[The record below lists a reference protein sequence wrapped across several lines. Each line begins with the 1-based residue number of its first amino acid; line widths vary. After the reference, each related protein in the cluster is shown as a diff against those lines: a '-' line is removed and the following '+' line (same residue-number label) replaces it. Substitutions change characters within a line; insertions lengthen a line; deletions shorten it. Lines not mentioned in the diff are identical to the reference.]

1 MVFPDSNV
9 GCILL
14 VCWSSVRSNENWI
27 HRQTKASHHD
37 KNSCRRSSFLHRCHG
52 LGPAVWPSIY
62 DLVLK
67 QGRVIDPGSN
77 RFGRYDIAIN
87 GNRIAR
93 IARWVPAAHAR
104 LAVDA
109 GEYYVTPGLIDVNAD
124 VNFLGS
130 PGGVQPDQ
138 RSLPYGVTTVADP
151 NATQVVI
158 RRSRT
163 QVLPVAVQLQVEGLL
178 ASGMNRQTVLARQA
192 SMTRTLSLHLNRG
205 MPLPDV
211 IAGATVKAATAIGR
225 EELGVLREGAPANV
239 ALFAVEQGNFGLV
252 DENNRR
258 LAAKAK
264 VVCIMTIRNGDVVWD
279 LQGLS
284 MREWIQ
290 AGSYTS
296 YR

>member
-1 MVFPDSNV
+1 MVPAAAMPV
-9 GCILL
+9 GTSSEVFEDGISRFQRRCILL

-178 ASGMNRQTVLARQA
+178 ASGMNRQTC
-192 SMTRTLSLHLNRG
+192 S
-205 MPLPDV
+205 PDKR
-211 IAGATVKAATAIGR
+211 A
-225 EELGVLREGAPANV
+225 
-239 ALFAVEQGNFGLV
+239 
-252 DENNRR
+252 
-258 LAAKAK
+258 
-264 VVCIMTIRNGDVVWD
+264 
-279 LQGLS
+279 
-284 MREWIQ
+284 
-290 AGSYTS
+290 
-296 YR
+296 